1 MIATSTARR
10 PATAQPQI
18 SQTHDAA
25 ERQHR
30 NHEAARLAMA
40 AASARWERQQA
51 AEQAARR

>member
-1 MIATSTARR
+1 MIATSTASR
-10 PATAQPQI
+10 PAAAQPQI

-40 AASARWERQQA
+40 AASARWDRQQA

>member
-1 MIATSTARR
+1 MITTTR
-10 PATAQPQI
+10 PAAAQPQT

-30 NHEAARLAMA
+30 NHAAARLAMA
-40 AASARWERQQA
+40 AASARWDRQQA